1 MTMNKEEKC
10 INPIFPDI
18 SVEDFDEFGV
28 HKFSKEYKRNKRKM
42 LREYRRRKNVSSRST
57 YAKIAVAAC
66 LLIVSVPIV
75 VQAATNGEFFE
86 RIWGNLTRQ
95 NVEPHEEVLL
105 NEQEIPYTHTFPK
118 REYVG
123 VDTEKAGKLVGGHVL
138 SDPIE
143 RQIGDTKL
151 TILSRVY
158 DGNAAMVEF
167 KLERKGG
174 VNAFDYSPLDNE
186 LRGASFS
193 QEPTFWF
200 EFTGGAENIIVD
212 QERSSDDVLYCYDYM
227 ALEPN
232 AYDTEKNGLILEVS
246 EYPCTR
252 KEMFMADEKTF
263 ASYQKQ
269 TVISEIV
276 VPFRDPVATT
286 EFVNA
291 GGGVLSLSPLALDIN
306 MQKGLGLSE
315 EEVYDYENVYYAAIH
330 YKDQTTFVVRE
341 HEQEGRHSCDEQ
353 VDNTSC
359 VSSNEQGHAVMAFN
373 RLVDPD
379 EIESIT
385 VNDTTYKRE

>member
-1 MTMNKEEKC
+1 MNKDKKY

-18 SVEDFDEFGV
+18 SVEDFDELGK
-28 HKFSKEYKRNKRKM
+28 HKFSKEYKRNKRQM
-42 LREYRRRKNVSSRST
+42 LREYHRRKRAASRST

-75 VQAATNGEFFE
+75 VQAATNGVFFQ

-95 NVEPHEEVLL
+95 NVEQHEEVLL
-105 NEQEIPYTHTFPK
+105 DEQELPYTYTFPK

-123 VDTEKAGKLVGGHVL
+123 VDAERARKLVGGHVL

-151 TILSRVY
+151 TILSRVC
-158 DGNAAMVEF
+158 DESAAVVEF
-167 KLERKGG
+167 KLEREGG
-174 VNAFDYSPLDNE
+174 VNAFEYSQLDNE
-186 LRGASFS
+186 FRGALFS
-193 QEPTFWF
+193 DKPTFWF
-200 EFTGGAENIIVD
+200 EFVAGSENIIVD
-212 QERSSDDVLYCYDYM
+212 LERSTDDVVYCYDYM
-227 ALEPN
+227 ALEPD
-232 AYDTEKNGLILEVS
+232 AYDKEKKGLLFEVT

-252 KEMFMADEKTF
+252 KEMFEADEKAF
-263 ASYQKQ
+263 EAYQKN
-269 TVISEIV
+269 TIV
-276 VPFRDPVATT
+276 DRILVPFQEPVAATK
-286 EFVNA
+286 FVNA
-291 GGGVLSLSPLALDIN
+291 DGGAVSLSPLALDID

-315 EEVYDYENVYYAAIH
+315 EEIYDYENVYYAAIH

-341 HEQEGRHSCDEQ
+341 HEQKGRHSCEEK
-353 VDNTSC
+353 VDNTCC

-385 VNDTTYKRE
+385 VNDTTYSRK